1 MKNIDDYIKNYSQ
14 VKLYY
19 FEDEIYAYILKQS
32 KEFILIVDIVDWHFH
47 SYMIFPKKYIKK
59 IKYKKLEKFREKV
72 MNKVNN
78 NNYNPLDYLDIHSL
92 DSIFLSLKN
101 NYNLICIE
109 GATKDVN
116 QFIIGQIVKFNSN
129 KL

>member
-72 MNKVNN
+72 MKKVN
-78 NNYNPLDYLDIHSL
+78 NNYNPLDYLDYTVPLCQYQS
-92 DSIFLSLKN
+92 
-101 NYNLICIE
+101 
-109 GATKDVN
+109 
-116 QFIIGQIVKFNSN
+116 
-129 KL
+129 